1 MIKPSLTNFTAFVE
15 KPKPVIPKSKA
26 EIQKDTNSYMNIAL
40 FLIVIIG
47 FIILYYRNKYQTESK
62 QKAQQ
67 TVSHFE
73 DYMNDYV
80 IHSML
85 EEQNNNIP
93 Y

>member
-1 MIKPSLTNFTAFVE
+1 MLKPSLTDFTDFIE
-15 KPKPVIPKSKA
+15 KPVKPMSKT
-26 EIQKDTNSYMNIAL
+26 EIQKNTNLYMNIAL
-40 FLIVIIG
+40 FLVVIIG
-47 FIILYYRNKYQTESK
+47 FIILYYRNKYKTESK

-67 TVSHFE
+67 TISHFE

-80 IHSML
+80 THSML